1 MRNNIIKILAI
12 TLIAIII
19 MSLMIINISNAGLTD
34 PLENPEHYN
43 PETNID
49 VSNNKLVN
57 KTNVIINAIQIIGTV
72 IAVISIMAIGLK
84 YMFGS
89 VTERATYKETMLP
102 YLIGAIMLFSI
113 VNIIKIFYEII
124 RSSIYI

>member
-12 TLIAIII
+12 TLIAIIT
-19 MSLMIINISNAGLTD
+19 MSLMVINISNAGLVD
-34 PLENPEHYN
+34 PLERPDEYH
-43 PETNID
+43 PGINIE
-49 VSNNKLVN
+49 VSNDRLIDKAN
-57 KTNVIINAIQIIGTV
+57 TIINIMQIVGTV

-89 VTERATYKETMLP
+89 VAERATYKETMIP

-124 RSSIYI
+124 KSSIYI

>member
-19 MSLMIINISNAGLTD
+19 MSLMIINISNAGLVD
-34 PLENPEHYN
+34 PLERPDEYH
-43 PETNID
+43 PGINIE
-49 VSNNKLVN
+49 VSNDRLIDKAN
-57 KTNVIINAIQIIGTV
+57 TIINIMQIVGTV

-89 VTERATYKETMLP
+89 VAERATYKETMIP

-124 RSSIYI
+124 KSSIYI

>member
-12 TLIAIII
+12 TLIAIIT
-19 MSLMIINISNAGLTD
+19 MSLMVINISNAGLTD

-72 IAVISIMAIGLK
+72 IEVISIMAIGLK
-84 YMFGS
+84 YIFGS
-89 VTERATYKETMLP
+89 VAEKATYKETMIP
-102 YLIGAIMLFSI
+102 YLVGAIMLFSI
-113 VNIIKIFYEII
+113 VNIIKVLYTLV
-124 RSSIYI
+124 SSVKMQ

>member
-12 TLIAIII
+12 TLIVIIT
-19 MSLMIINISNAGLTD
+19 MSLMVINISNAGLTD
-34 PLENPEHYN
+34 PLENPDAYH
-43 PETNID
+43 PGINID
-49 VSNNKLVN
+49 VSNDRLIDKANI
-57 KTNVIINAIQIIGTV
+57 IINVMQIVGSV